1 MSNGT
6 LRWGRLLFFTGSS
19 LVPLSL
25 LLVPLL
31 TFSACGSDG
40 DAANQSSLAPP
51 PDYVPV
57 EAAAQNPLPPG
68 AGGPRPDA
76 GGPPPPPPPPVDA
89 AGGDTSTPID
99 ANLADSAADS
109 GPRDA
114 TGQ

>member
-31 TFSACGSDG
+31 TFSACSSDE
-40 DAANQSSLAPP
+40 DAANKSLAPP
-51 PDYVPV
+51 PDYVPF

-76 GGPPPPPPPPVDA
+76 GGPPPPPPVDA
-89 AGGDTSTPID
+89 ARGDTSTPID
-99 ANLADSAADS
+99 ANVPDSAADS